1 MAYKLAE
8 EDKLCGVI
16 YPTYEGFSPIP
27 KATCEMLESKCEQT
41 IVVKC
46 GESSEED
53 KKPESQ
59 SGSVSA
65 SVSESTSVSESIS
78 ESNSTSESQAST
90 SESTSESTSTE
101 STSES
106 TSTESTSTSESTTQS
121 ESTSES
127 TTSTSESKSDSTS
140 TSQSNSTSSSES
152 ASTSESNSVS
162 ESTSDSTSAEST
174 SVSESTTE
182 STTTSESTSVST
194 SESNS
199 ESVSTNSTS
208 ESSSDST
215 SVLTSNSQSDSTSK
229 SDSTSTSESTSTSD
243 SKSDSTSVSI
253 SDSTSVSSSTSTSNS
268 TSESTTSVSNSQS
281 ESTLMSTSESKSESI
296 SASGSTSLSNST
308 STSTSVSNS
317 LSTTEPP
324 SESELAS
331 TSLSEISSEEYVAHS
346 NEISTIEASLE
357 RATSILNGMLN
368 EEIYVRRGNP
378 YKPMYLKETVLNAL
392 SRANSIYATKN
403 YLSENLTVNDVHIDP
418 RYKMDSEHEPDRVPL
433 VFDITLPWGGRR
445 TMVVPTFVR
454 YMDEDIEKPEPDRY
468 LEGLTDEI
476 PADMSRDDL
485 TDTLKLHYIFGQ
497 ATFDGDTLIH
507 VRNSNGGK
515 LTKEDFTK
523 FEEYVSKESEN
534 ILNKGISGT
543 HKYHAKAELRQESKE
558 GDRVFTQK
566 EVNIFSMHIL
576 VTQPSGKEYLI
587 GEPVTTAIID
597 TL

>member
-1 MAYKLAE
+1 MVYKLAE

-41 IVVKC
+41 IIVKC
-46 GESSEED
+46 KDNQSEED

-65 SVSESTSVSESIS
+65 SVSESNSVSESTS

-90 SESTSESTSTE
+90 SESTSESTSTG
-101 STSES
+101 
-106 TSTESTSTSESTTQS
+106 STSTSESTSVSDST
-121 ESTSES
+121 STSES
-127 TTSTSESKSDSTS
+127 TSAESVSTSESTSTSESKSDSTS

-152 ASTSESNSVS
+152 TSTSESNSVS
-162 ESTSDSTSAEST
+162 ESTSESTSAESNSLSGSN
-174 SVSESTTE
+174 SVSG
-182 STTTSESTSVST
+182 
-194 SESNS
+194 
-199 ESVSTNSTS
+199 
-208 ESSSDST
+208 
-215 SVLTSNSQSDSTSK
+215 
-229 SDSTSTSESTSTSD
+229 STSTSD
-243 SKSDSTSVSI
+243 SKSNSTSESTSVSY
-253 SDSTSVSSSTSTSNS
+253 STSTSNS
-268 TSESTTSVSNSQS
+268 TSESTTNISNSQS
-281 ESTLMSTSESKSESI
+281 ESALVSTSESKSESI
-296 SASGSTSLSNST
+296 SASGSTTLSNST
-308 STSTSVSNS
+308 STSTSESNS

-331 TSLSEISSEEYVAHS
+331 TSLSEISSEEFVAHS
-346 NEISTIEASLE
+346 NEISTIEDSLK
-357 RATSILNGMLN
+357 RATEILNGMIN

-392 SRANSIYATKN
+392 SRANSIYANKL

-418 RYKMDSEHEPDRVPL
+418 RYKMDSEHEPYQVPL

-445 TMVVPTFVR
+445 TMVVPTNVR
-454 YMDEDIEKPEPDRY
+454 YLDEDIDKPEPDRY
-468 LEGLTDEI
+468 IDGHTDEI
-476 PADMSRDDL
+476 SADMSRDDL
-485 TDTLKLHYIFGQ
+485 ENTLNLHYNFGQ

-507 VRNSNGGK
+507 IRNSNGGE

-543 HKYHAKAELRQESKE
+543 HKYHAKAELRQTSKE

-566 EVNIFSMHIL
+566 EVNIFIVNIL
-576 VTQPSGKEYLI
+576 VTQPSGSDYLI

>member
-27 KATCEMLESKCEQT
+27 KATCDMLAPKCDTTE

-46 GESSEED
+46 KDNQSEED
-53 KKPESQ
+53 KNPESQ
-59 SGSVSA
+59 SGSASA
-65 SVSESTSVSESIS
+65 STSESTSESNSVSESSSESTSVSESTSDSTSTS
-78 ESNSTSESQAST
+78 ESTSESQAST
-90 SESTSESTSTE
+90 SESTSKSTSTE
-101 STSES
+101 STSGS
-106 TSTESTSTSESTTQS
+106 TSTESTSTSESTSVSDSTSTSESTSAES

-140 TSQSNSTSSSES
+140 T
-152 ASTSESNSVS
+152 
-162 ESTSDSTSAEST
+162 
-174 SVSESTTE
+174 
-182 STTTSESTSVST
+182 
-194 SESNS
+194 
-199 ESVSTNSTS
+199 
-208 ESSSDST
+208 
-215 SVLTSNSQSDSTSK
+215 SQSDSTSK

-243 SKSDSTSVSI
+243 SKSDSTSTST

-281 ESTLMSTSESKSESI
+281 ESTLVSTSESKSESI

-346 NEISTIEASLE
+346 NEISTIESSLT
-357 RATSILNGMLN
+357 RATTILNSMLD
-368 EEIYVRRGNP
+368 EKIYVRRGNP

-392 SRANSIYATKN
+392 SRANSVYADKM

-418 RYKMDSEHEPDRVPL
+418 KYKMDSEHEPDRVPL

-454 YMDEDIEKPEPDRY
+454 YLDEDIEKPEPDEY
-468 LEGLTDEI
+468 LKPSEEEVPELPKEQY
-476 PADMSRDDL
+476 DDIL
-485 TDTLKLHYIFGQ
+485 NNTIFNFGI
-497 ATFDGDTLIH
+497 ATFDGDTLISL
-507 VRNSNGGK
+507 RNTNGGE
-515 LTKEDFTK
+515 LTKEDITE
-523 FEEYVSKESEN
+523 FEEYVSKTLENKLNEGRPES
-534 ILNKGISGT
+534 S
-543 HKYHAKAELRQESKE
+543 KYKVKSKLIQNVQV
-558 GDRVFTQK
+558 GGFIPDGNDRSI
-566 EVNIFSMHIL
+566 NIFRVSLKITFPKGYEDAKSSL
-576 VTQPSGKEYLI
+576 VT
-587 GEPVTTAIID
+587 VVIID

>member
-41 IVVKC
+41 IIVKC
-46 GESSEED
+46 KDNQSEED

-65 SVSESTSVSESIS
+65 S
-78 ESNSTSESQAST
+78 A
-90 SESTSESTSTE
+90 
-101 STSES
+101 
-106 TSTESTSTSESTTQS
+106 
-121 ESTSES
+121 
-127 TTSTSESKSDSTS
+127 
-140 TSQSNSTSSSES
+140 
-152 ASTSESNSVS
+152 
-162 ESTSDSTSAEST
+162 
-174 SVSESTTE
+174 
-182 STTTSESTSVST
+182 

-199 ESVSTNSTS
+199 ESTS
-208 ESSSDST
+208 G
-215 SVLTSNSQSDSTSK
+215 STSK

-243 SKSDSTSVSI
+243 SKSDSTSTST

-268 TSESTTSVSNSQS
+268 TSESTTSISNSQS
-281 ESTLMSTSESKSESI
+281 ESTLVSTSESKSESI

-346 NEISTIEASLE
+346 NEISTIEDSLT
-357 RATSILNGMLN
+357 RATAILNGMLN

-392 SRANSIYATKN
+392 SRANSIYVDKE

-418 RYKMDSEHEPDRVPL
+418 KYKMDSEHEPYQVPL

-454 YMDEDIEKPEPDRY
+454 YLDEDIEKPEPDRY
-468 LEGLTDEI
+468 LKPSEEEVPELSKEQY
-476 PADMSRDDL
+476 DDIL
-485 TDTLKLHYIFGQ
+485 NNTIFNFGI
-497 ATFDGDTLIH
+497 ATFDGDTLISL
-507 VRNSNGGK
+507 RNTSGGE
-515 LTKEDFTK
+515 LTKEDITK
-523 FEEYVSKESEN
+523 FEENVSKTLENKLNEGRPESSKYKVKSKLKQN
-534 ILNKGISGT
+534 IQIGGFIPDGN
-543 HKYHAKAELRQESKE
+543 
-558 GDRVFTQK
+558 DRSI
-566 EVNIFSMHIL
+566 NIFRVSSKITSPKGYEDTKSSL
-576 VTQPSGKEYLI
+576 VT
-587 GEPVTTAIID
+587 VAIID

>member
-41 IVVKC
+41 IIVKC
-46 GESSEED
+46 KDNQSEED

-59 SGSVSA
+59 SGSA
-65 SVSESTSVSESIS
+65 STSTSESTSVSESTS
-78 ESNSTSESQAST
+78 ESNST

-101 STSES
+101 STSTSGS
-106 TSTESTSTSESTTQS
+106 TSVSDSTSTSESTS
-121 ESTSES
+121 AESVSTSES

-152 ASTSESNSVS
+152 TSTSESNSVS
-162 ESTSDSTSAEST
+162 ESTS
-174 SVSESTTE
+174 E

-208 ESSSDST
+208 ESSSDNT
-215 SVLTSNSQSDSTSK
+215 SVSTSNSQSDSTSK

-243 SKSDSTSVSI
+243 SKSDYTSTST
-253 SDSTSVSSSTSTSNS
+253 SDSTSVSSSTSTSES

-281 ESTLMSTSESKSESI
+281 ESTLVSTSESKSESI

-346 NEISTIEASLE
+346 NEISTIEDSLT
-357 RATSILNGMLN
+357 RVTSILNGMLN

-392 SRANSIYATKN
+392 SKANSIYADKL

-418 RYKMDSEHEPDRVPL
+418 KYKMDSEHEPDRVPL

-454 YMDEDIEKPEPDRY
+454 YLDEDIEKPEPDIY
-468 LEGLTDEI
+468 LEDHEENFPELTKEKYDSI
-476 PADMSRDDL
+476 LDNTRFL
-485 TDTLKLHYIFGQ
+485 FGQ
-497 ATFDGDTLIH
+497 ATFDGDTLILL
-507 VRNSNGGK
+507 RNTDGNE
-515 LTKEDFTK
+515 LTKEDITNL
-523 FEEYVSKESEN
+523 EEYANKTLEDKLNEGRPESSRYKVKSKLVQTSQVGDN
-534 ILNKGISGT
+534 VYNNKFINIFILNLQITHPKGFVDKNSVI
-543 HKYHAKAELRQESKE
+543 
-558 GDRVFTQK
+558 
-566 EVNIFSMHIL
+566 VN
-576 VTQPSGKEYLI
+576 
-587 GEPVTTAIID
+587 TAIID

>member
-53 KKPESQ
+53 RKPESQ

-65 SVSESTSVSESIS
+65 SVSESTSMSESTS
-78 ESNSTSESQAST
+78 ESNSTSESQA
-90 SESTSESTSTE
+90 
-101 STSES
+101 S

-152 ASTSESNSVS
+152 TSTSESNSIS
-162 ESTSDSTSAEST
+162 ESTSESTSAEST
-174 SVSESTTE
+174 SVSY
-182 STTTSESTSVST
+182 
-194 SESNS
+194 
-199 ESVSTNSTS
+199 
-208 ESSSDST
+208 
-215 SVLTSNSQSDSTSK
+215 
-229 SDSTSTSESTSTSD
+229 
-243 SKSDSTSVSI
+243 
-253 SDSTSVSSSTSTSNS
+253 STSTSNS
-268 TSESTTSVSNSQS
+268 TSESTTNISNSQS
-281 ESTLMSTSESKSESI
+281 ESALVSTSESKSESI
-296 SASGSTSLSNST
+296 SASGSTTLSNST

-331 TSLSEISSEEYVAHS
+331 TSLSEISSEEFVAHS
-346 NEISTIEASLE
+346 NEISTIEDSLK
-357 RATSILNGMLN
+357 RATEILNDMLN

-392 SRANSIYATKN
+392 SRANGIYGNKF

-418 RYKMDSEHEPDRVPL
+418 RYKMDSEHEPYQVPL

-445 TMVVPTFVR
+445 TMVVPTNVR
-454 YMDEDIEKPEPDRY
+454 YLDEDIDKPEPERY
-468 LEGLTDEI
+468 IEGHTEE
-476 PADMSRDDL
+476 PADMSREYL
-485 TDTLKLHYIFGQ
+485 TKTLNLHYNFGQ

-507 VRNSNGGK
+507 VRNSNGGE

-543 HKYHAKAELRQESKE
+543 HKYHAKAELIQTSKE

-566 EVNIFSMHIL
+566 EVNIFILHIL
-576 VTQPSGKEYLI
+576 VTQPSGSDYLI
-587 GEPVTTAIID
+587 GEHVTTTIID